1 MNSHKPLVLLALN
14 EINFDIAQQYV
25 DKLDL
30 EGFRAV
36 FRGGLRSTSSEAE
49 YEKLEPWIQWVSAQT
64 GRTASEHGVYR
75 LGDIVNASADQFFE
89 QIEAMGKR
97 VGAVCPMNAENRLSD
112 PAYFIPD
119 PWTKTRPDGGFWCRH
134 LAKAV
139 AQAVNDNSEA
149 RLTATSALTLAF
161 GFLRFAKLTNYRQY
175 GELVLRS
182 KGAPWR
188 KALFLDLFLNDLHQN
203 LRSSRKPDFSMLFL
217 NAGAHIQHHYM
228 FNSLAVG
235 GSGVRNPSWYVGSDE
250 DPMAEMFI
258 VYDRIIREYL
268 EDKSI
273 NLILATGLRQV
284 PCTRLTFYYR
294 LRNHA
299 SFLEAFGIK
308 PVAVLPR
315 MTRDF
320 LLEFNNENEARSAQS
335 ILESI
340 VSSVDGVPIFEE
352 IDNRGQSLFVT
363 LTYPN
368 EITSETIAK
377 GFGRRVPLK
386 EHTVFVALKNGKHDA
401 QGYIYYQGEVTR
413 YAHGDGEHIKSL
425 YTTVTNFLVQQSPVE
440 PEAPR

>member
-1 MNSHKPLVLLALN
+1 MNSQKSLVLLALN
-14 EINFDIAQQYV
+14 EINFDIARHYV

-30 EGFRAV
+30 KGFRAV
-36 FRGGLRSTSSEAE
+36 LNGGLRSTSSETE

-64 GRTASEHGVYR
+64 GRTASEHGIYR
-75 LGDIVNASADQFFE
+75 LGDIVNSSVDQFFE
-89 QIEAMGKR
+89 QLEAVGKS
-97 VGAVCPMNAENRLSD
+97 VGAVCPMNAENRLSQ

-119 PWTKTRPDGGFWCRH
+119 PWTKTRSDGGFWCRH

-139 AQAVNDNSEA
+139 AQAVNDNSEG
-149 RLTATSALTLAF
+149 RLTATSALTLVV
-161 GFLRFAKLTNYRQY
+161 GILRFAKLKNYRQY
-175 GELVLRS
+175 GDLVLRS

-188 KALFLDLFLNDLHQN
+188 KALFLDLFLNDLHQS
-203 LRSSRKPDFSMLFL
+203 LRKSRKPDFSMLFL

-228 FNSLAVG
+228 FNSSAVNG
-235 GSGVRNPSWYVGSDE
+235 IGIRNPSWYVESDE

-258 VYDRIIREYL
+258 VYDRIIRDYL
-268 EDKSI
+268 EEKSI

-284 PCTRLTFYYR
+284 PYTQLTFYYR

-299 SFLEAFGIK
+299 NFLEAFGIK

-320 LLEFNNENEARSAQS
+320 LLEFNNEDEAMGAQS
-335 ILESI
+335 ILKSI

-368 EITSETIAK
+368 EITRETTAQ
-377 GFGRRVPLK
+377 GAGRSVPLK
-386 EHTVFVALKNGKHDA
+386 EHTVFVAIKNGKHDA
-401 QGYIYYQGEVTR
+401 QGYVYYQGEVAR
-413 YAHGDGEHIKSL
+413 YAHDDGEHIKSL
-425 YTTVTNFLVQQSPVE
+425 HKTITNFLVQDSKVE
-440 PEAPR
+440 PETC